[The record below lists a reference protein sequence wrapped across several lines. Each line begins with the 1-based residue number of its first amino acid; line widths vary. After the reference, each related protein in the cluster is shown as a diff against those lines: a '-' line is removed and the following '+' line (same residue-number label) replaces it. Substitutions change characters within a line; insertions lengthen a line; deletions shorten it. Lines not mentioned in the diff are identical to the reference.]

1 MNVTFTVVYI
11 GPSSSV
17 ARLMA
22 DVVTNSNI
30 SVVDRKALNASDSTS
45 VAIVDRRT
53 DIIGGSKG
61 KSENLLPSAVSL
73 ALVSEQKLD
82 RNELFSEGFLD
93 YIVWPLLEPEL
104 VLRLETAHRKALQS
118 GTAFHS
124 TDPLVQKVCD
134 LMARRLAEPLE
145 LATLV
150 QFAGTNRT
158 TLISR
163 FHKAFGCGPLTW
175 RRNRRMAEAAR
186 LLREGQQSISDIAAA
201 VGYEN
206 SNNFSTAFR
215 AVHGQSPRTY
225 RNKALRKENA

>member
-1 MNVTFTVVYI
+1 MNVTITVVYI

-22 DVVTNSNI
+22 DVVTNSNVT
-30 SVVDRKALNASDSTS
+30 VVDRKALKASDSAS
-45 VAIVDRRT
+45 VAIIDRRT
-53 DIIGGSKG
+53 EIIGGAKDTLDG
-61 KSENLLPSAVSL
+61 LPSAVSL
-73 ALVSEQKLD
+73 ALVNEQKLD

-93 YIVWPLLEPEL
+93 YVVWPLLGPEL
-104 VLRLETAHRKALQS
+104 ALRLETAHRKALES
-118 GTAFHS
+118 GTAYHS
-124 TDPLVQKVCD
+124 TDLLVQKVCD
-134 LMARRLAEPLE
+134 LMARQLAEPIG
-145 LATLV
+145 LAALV
-150 QFAGTNRT
+150 QFAGTNKT

-186 LLREGQQSISDIAAA
+186 LLREGQQSISDIAAT

-215 AVHGQSPRTY
+215 AIHGQSPRAY
-225 RNKALRKENA
+225 RNKAARKENA